1 MTVRSVCRF
10 LTSTSRAGGRGGR
23 LGTARQWSRAM
34 HTRLPRILT
43 RVVAGGMA
51 GDAEEGSTT
60 YRVYGGSIFKRVA
73 NGVLDRQPH
82 RMTVKD
88 ATRRSPPPHLS
99 RPLCITLDLPR
110 PQWGNTPAKC
120 NVRVQRVGTSE
131 SWLPARVLV
140 LGLSS
145 NFCDWSS
152 NELDFTLRLFFY
164 VKLNDIRRKF
174 VDIISSSLCQN
185 HECCFPIFF
194 Y

>member
-1 MTVRSVCRF
+1 
-10 LTSTSRAGGRGGR
+10 
-23 LGTARQWSRAM
+23 M

-120 NVRVQRVGTSE
+120 NVRVQRVGMSE

-140 LGLSS
+140 LGLSN

-164 VKLNDIRRKF
+164 LLNWMTFEENSWILYRLPYVKIMNAAFRF
-174 VDIISSSLCQN
+174 FFTNIIYSVFEQR
-185 HECCFPIFF
+185 F
-194 Y
+194 YARMR